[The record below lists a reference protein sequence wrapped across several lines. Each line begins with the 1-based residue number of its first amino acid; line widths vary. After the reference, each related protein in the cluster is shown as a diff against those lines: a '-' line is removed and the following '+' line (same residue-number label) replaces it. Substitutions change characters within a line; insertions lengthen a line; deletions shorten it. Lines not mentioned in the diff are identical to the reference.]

1 MSNVVDPLTATSW
14 TAADLVARFGAI
26 PLSRVRIDPAPG
38 TATEE
43 DVVSLHERDDLLYEL
58 VDQTLVE
65 KTVGTYESYLALM
78 LGRLLGNFV
87 VERNQGI
94 VLGADGMLRLA
105 PGLVRIPDVSF
116 ISWDRLPNRR
126 IPDQAIADLAPDLA
140 VEVISPGNT
149 REEMDRKLR
158 EYFDAGVRQV
168 WVVYPRSREVVVY
181 KTADQFETM
190 GQQVTMEGGDVLPG
204 FTFPVAQ
211 LFSNPAAPESK

>member
-1 MSNVVDPLTATSW
+1 MSNVVDPQTATSW
-14 TAADLVARFGAI
+14 TAADLVDRFGAI
-26 PLSRVRIDPAPG
+26 PLSRVCHEPAPG

-43 DVVSLHERDDLLYEL
+43 DVVRLHERENLLYEL

-87 VERNQGI
+87 VGRNRGI
-94 VLGADGMLRLA
+94 VLGADGMLRLG

-116 ISWDRLPNRR
+116 ISWGNLPNQR
-126 IPDQAIADLAPDLA
+126 IPDQAIAHLVPDLA

-168 WVVYPRSREVVVY
+168 WYVYPQSRQVKVY
-181 KTADQFETM
+181 KAADQCEIVGHKDTI
-190 GQQVTMEGGDVLPG
+190 EGGNVLPG
-204 FTFPVAQ
+204 FTLPVAE
-211 LFSNPAAPESK
+211 LFSHPTGPE